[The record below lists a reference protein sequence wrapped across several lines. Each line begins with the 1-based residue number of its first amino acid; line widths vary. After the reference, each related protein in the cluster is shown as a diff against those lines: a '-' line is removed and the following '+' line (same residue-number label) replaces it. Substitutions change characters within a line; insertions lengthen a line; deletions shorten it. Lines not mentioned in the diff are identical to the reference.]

1 MTTHFSP
8 RPVATASALAL
19 ILAACGGGGGGGGDS
34 VAVSS
39 PPTSGGGGG
48 GIGGSGQST
57 TSSGT
62 IDGFGSIFVNGVR
75 FDTDDAEVI
84 IDGEVRGEE
93 VLRLGMVVLVSGE
106 VDDDGVNGTAE
117 RVLYDN
123 ELTGPIARIEI
134 NADGNSKLLTILGIN
149 VIVECGDGIRRCHLR
164 QPGGQRCGRGI
175 GLHWP
180 RRQPACHPCGA

>member
-1 MTTHFSP
+1 MKTHVLP
-8 RPVATASALAL
+8 RPIATASALAL
-19 ILAACGGGGGGGGDS
+19 VLAACGGGGGGGDS

-39 PPTSGGGGG
+39 PPPTGGGGG

-84 IDGEVRGEE
+84 VNGEVRGEE
-93 VLRLGMVVLVSGE
+93 ALRLGMVVLVSGE
-106 VDDDGVNGTAE
+106 VDDDGVTGTAQ

-123 ELTGPIARIEI
+123 ELKGPISAIQI
-134 NADGNSKLLTILGIN
+134 APDGNSKLLTVLGVN
-149 VIVECGDGIRRCHLR
+149 VIVEKAGT
-164 QPGGQRCGRGI
+164 
-175 GLHWP
+175 
-180 RRQPACHPCGA
+180 